1 MSKARLI
8 ITAVVVEGR
17 SQAEVARD
25 YGVSAGWVS
34 KLVARYRAEG
44 EAAFEPRSRRPL
56 TSPSRLPP
64 EVVALIV
71 ELRNRLVKGGLDAG
85 AETIVWHLEQDHGI
99 EVSAATVWRHLKAGG
114 LIEAQPAKR
123 PKSSY
128 VRFEAD
134 MPNEMWQADFTHW
147 PLADGTDTE
156 ILSFLDDR
164 SRYAISVTAYSRVNG
179 ADVLNAFRNA
189 VSIYGPPAST
199 LTDNGMVF
207 TTRYAT
213 GKGGRNGF
221 ENELAHLGIQQK
233 NTRPNHPTTVGKV
246 ERFQQTLKQWLR
258 AQPPAASIH
267 QLQEQL
273 DTFTSIYNHQRP
285 HRALDRRTPATIY
298 HQLPKATPNTL
309 PNTHYRVRYDI
320 VDKTGAV
327 TIRHSSRLHHIGIG
341 RAHTGTPITIIAADL
356 DIRIIATN
364 TGELLRHL
372 TLDTSRDYQPQ
383 NKENP

>member
-8 ITAVVVEGR
+8 ITAVIVEGR

-25 YGVSAGWVS
+25 YGVSEGWVS
-34 KLVARYRAEG
+34 KLIARYNAEG
-44 EAAFEPRSRRPL
+44 EAAFEPRSSRPL
-56 TSPSRLPP
+56 TSPNRLPS
-64 EVVALIV
+64 EVVDLIV
-71 ELRNRLVKGGLDAG
+71 DLRNALAGDGLDAG
-85 AETIVWHLEQDHGI
+85 PETIVWHLETHHQI
-99 EVSAATVWRHLKAGG
+99 RVSAATVWRYLKTAG

-128 VRFEAD
+128 IRFEAG

-147 PLADGTDTE
+147 PLGDGTDTE

-164 SRYAISVTAYSRVNG
+164 SRFAISVTAHTRVSG
-179 ADVLNAFRNA
+179 VDVLNAFRAA
-189 VSIYGPPAST
+189 VNVYGPPAST

-207 TTRYAT
+207 TARYAT
-213 GKGGRNGF
+213 GKGGRNAF
-221 ENELAHLGIQQK
+221 ENELAHLGITQK
-233 NTRPNHPTTVGKV
+233 NSRPNHPTTVGKA

-258 AQPPAASIH
+258 AQPPATGIN
-267 QLQEQL
+267 QLQNQL
-273 DTFTSIYNHQRP
+273 DNFVTTYNHQRP

-298 HQLPKATPNTL
+298 NQLPKATPNTK

-327 TIRHSSRLHHIGIG
+327 TIRHSGRLHHIGIG

-372 TLDTSRDYQPQ
+372 TLNPEIDYQPQ
-383 NKENP
+383 FKTT

>member
-8 ITAVVVEGR
+8 ITAVIVEGR

-25 YGVSAGWVS
+25 YGVSEGWVS
-34 KLVARYRAEG
+34 KLITRYNTEG
-44 EAAFEPRSRRPL
+44 EAAFEPRSRRPF
-56 TSPSRLPP
+56 TSPNRLPA
-64 EVVALIV
+64 EVVDLIV
-71 ELRNRLVKGGLDAG
+71 EFRNTLTADGLDAG
-85 AETIVWHLEQDHGI
+85 PETISWHLESQHQI
-99 EVSAATVWRHLKAGG
+99 RVSPATVWRYLKTAG

-128 VRFEAD
+128 VRFEAA

-147 PLADGTDTE
+147 PLADGTDSE

-164 SRYAISVTAYSRVNG
+164 SRFAISVTAHPRVNG
-179 ADVLNAFRNA
+179 VDVVTAFRAA
-189 VSIYGPPAST
+189 VNVYGPPAST

-221 ENELAHLGIQQK
+221 ENELARLGITQK
-233 NTRPNHPTTVGKV
+233 NSRPNHPTTVGKV

-258 AQPPAASIH
+258 AQPPAATIN
-267 QLQEQL
+267 QLQQQL
-273 DTFTSIYNHQRP
+273 DTFVATYNHQRP
-285 HRALDRRTPATIY
+285 HRALERRTPATIY
-298 HQLPKATPNTL
+298 NQLPKATPTTKTN
-309 PNTHYRVRYDI
+309 PHYRIRYDI
-320 VDKTGAV
+320 VDKSGAV

-372 TLDTSRDYQPQ
+372 TLDTSRNYQPQ

>member
-8 ITAVVVEGR
+8 VTAVIVEGG

-25 YGVSAGWVS
+25 YGVSEGWVS
-34 KLVARYRAEG
+34 KLIARYKAEG
-44 EAAFEPRSRRPL
+44 EAAFETRSRRPL
-56 TSPSRLPP
+56 TSPNRLPS
-64 EVVALIV
+64 EVVDLIV
-71 ELRNRLVKGGLDAG
+71 DLRNTLAGDGLDAG
-85 AETIVWHLEQDHGI
+85 PETISWHLESHHQI
-99 EVSAATVWRHLKAGG
+99 RVSAATVWRYLKTAG
-114 LIEAQPAKR
+114 LIEPQPAKR

-128 VRFEAD
+128 IRFEAA

-164 SRYAISVTAYSRVNG
+164 SRFAISVTAHSRVNG
-179 ADVLNAFRNA
+179 VDVLNAFRAA
-189 VSIYGPPAST
+189 VNVYGPPAST

-221 ENELAHLGIQQK
+221 ENELAHLGIAQK
-233 NTRPNHPTTVGKV
+233 NSRPNHPTTVGKV

-258 AQPPAASIH
+258 AKPPATTIN
-267 QLQEQL
+267 QLQQQL
-273 DTFTSIYNHQRP
+273 DTFVTTYNHQRP

-298 HQLPKATPNTL
+298 NQLPKATPTTK
-309 PNTHYRVRYDI
+309 PNTHYRTRYDI
-320 VDKTGAV
+320 VDNTGAV

-341 RAHTGTPITIIAADL
+341 RAHTRTPITIIAADL
-356 DIRIIATN
+356 DIRIIATD

-383 NKENP
+383 NTPNP